1 MSEAELISTL
11 AGSLYDAALD
21 PALWPVA
28 LRRAGGFVGGSAVSV
43 YAKDAAK
50 RDVQIYHDDG
60 SMDLGWVRRY
70 AETYVRVDPTTTR
83 HFFLGVEEAAST
95 SDVMPVAE
103 FQDTQFSAEWAA
115 PQNLIDGLTA
125 MLDKSGTRLGLF
137 TVFRDRRD
145 GMVDDAMRRRMQL
158 VIPHVRRAVL
168 VAGLLEETNNR
179 ALSLAD
185 TLDAVDAAVF
195 LLAEDRRIVHVNA
208 AGRALLAAGTLVGA
222 SAGHLIGQVPAIDR
236 ALTAG
241 LAFPIVDNPVAKSV
255 AVPLTGRDGELFL
268 AHMLPL
274 GGVGREAGFGTA
286 AVVALFIRR
295 ATLGGIS
302 APEALAKTYRLT
314 PSELRILLAIVEI
327 GGVRGVADALGIGE
341 STVKFHLRRLFDKTG
356 MHRQADLVKLA
367 AGFSSSG
374 IG

>member
-1 MSEAELISTL
+1 MSEAEVISTL
-11 AGSLYDAALD
+11 VGGLYDAALD
-21 PALWPVA
+21 PALWPAA
-28 LRRAGGFVGGSAVSV
+28 LRRTGSFVGGSAVSV
-43 YAKDAAK
+43 YAKDTAR

-60 SMDLGWVRRY
+60 SMDLGWVKRY
-70 AETYVRVDPTTTR
+70 AETYVRVDPSTTR

-95 SDVMPVAE
+95 SDVMPIAE

-145 GMVDDAMRRRMQL
+145 GMVDGAMRRRMQL

-168 VAGLLEETNNR
+168 VAGLLQETSDR

-195 LLAEDRRIVHVNA
+195 LLAEDRGIVHVNA
-208 AGRALLAAGTLVGA
+208 AGRALLAAGTLVVA
-222 SAGHLIGQVPAIDR
+222 SAGHLIGQVPEIDR
-236 ALTAG
+236 ALAAG
-241 LAFPIVDNPVAKSV
+241 LAFPVVDDPVAKRV
-255 AVPLTGRDGELFL
+255 AVPLSGRDGELFL

-274 GGVGREAGFGTA
+274 GAVGREAGFGSA
-286 AVVALFIRR
+286 AVAALFIRR

-302 APEALAKTYRLT
+302 AAEALAKTYRLT
-314 PSELRILLAIVEI
+314 PSELRTLLAIVEI
-327 GGVRGVADALGIGE
+327 GGVREVGDTLGIAE
-341 STVKFHLRRLFDKTG
+341 STVKFHLRRLFEKTG

-367 AGFSSSG
+367 AGFSSSR
-374 IG
+374 IR